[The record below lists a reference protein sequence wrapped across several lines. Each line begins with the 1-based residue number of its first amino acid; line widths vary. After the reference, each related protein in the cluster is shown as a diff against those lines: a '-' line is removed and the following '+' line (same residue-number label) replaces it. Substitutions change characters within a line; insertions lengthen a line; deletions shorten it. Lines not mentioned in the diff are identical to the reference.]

1 VRPVAPRALS
11 LLVSLLETSSGRI
24 VEDTLDTSDRDAFE
38 VLRDTG
44 ALVAGEDVPLIL
56 CPACGDQDVAPR
68 RIGGVL
74 QGLCPDC
81 GYVPITN
88 ASLKAWA
95 FDPSWLL
102 GRLRMAFG
110 ISSRQDSEEL
120 VAGTIWKVGD
130 YKVGRRS
137 RRIVF
142 ARRLADQST
151 HDAFRRALAAKVERD
166 NAVIISTTSRS
177 AAMVS
182 DVSLPFVHLAEIVHL
197 RSGKLELDEER
208 WAWCLKPAH
217 LRSHADSSVFFE
229 NFRIARGRWRR
240 ISVQRAAGGGARACL
255 HAASGGKCFKDS
267 IMVRS
272 DSAQKNPVELFRHNA
287 RQFAGIRPPCCLRR
301 PRLLLAKTPVVGYRL
316 WTLKCPAS
324 CGASSF
330 WASKPEMRQF
340 TPLFTPILPKVGS
353 SISVADP
360 LLKGTTV
367 TTRTSPMP
375 LAAAKRRLLREV
387 DLAGHHTPKTAN
399 CKTPA
404 DFPAGFPS
412 LGLDH
417 TCRRSTSERTKR

>member
-11 LLVSLLETSSGRI
+11 LLVSLLESANGRV
-24 VEDTLDTSDRDAFE
+24 VEDTLDTADRDAFE

-120 VAGTIWKVGD
+120 VAGTMWKVGD
-130 YKVGRRS
+130 HKVDRRS

-151 HDAFRRALAAKVERD
+151 HDAFRRALAAKIERD

-177 AAMVS
+177 SAMVS
-182 DVSLPFVHLAEIVHL
+182 DLSTPFVHLAEIIHL
-197 RSGKLELDEER
+197 RSGKLELDQER

-217 LRSHADSSVFFE
+217 LRRHDASPIFFE
-229 NFRIARGRWRR
+229 NFRIAVVDGDEYQF
-240 ISVQRAAGGGARACL
+240 SALQAGVLACL
-255 HAASGGKCFKDS
+255 HAATGGKCFKDS
-267 IMVRS
+267 IMVEVN
-272 DSAQKNPVELFRHNA
+272 SAQKNPVELFRHNA
-287 RQFAGIRPPCCLRR
+287 RQFAGFN
-301 PRLLLAKTPVVGYRL
+301 RLVDYDDYGFYWL
-316 WTLKCPAS
+316 
-324 CGASSF
+324 
-330 WASKPEMRQF
+330 
-340 TPLFTPILPKVGS
+340 
-353 SISVADP
+353 
-360 LLKGTTV
+360 
-367 TTRTSPMP
+367 
-375 LAAAKRRLLREV
+375 KRR
-387 DLAGHHTPKTAN
+387 
-399 CKTPA
+399 
-404 DFPAGFPS
+404 
-412 LGLDH
+412 
-417 TCRRSTSERTKR
+417 